1 MKHFALN
8 DQETN
13 RTNMVCT
20 WANEQSI
27 RETYLKPFEMSVKEG
42 GAQAVMSS
50 FNYIGY
56 TYAGASSN
64 LLQTV
69 LRDEW
74 GFKGFVLTDYF
85 GGYGYQNADQ
95 EVRAGN
101 DSMLA
106 TTKITNHI
114 TDKSAT
120 SVKAMRQAARN
131 ILYTAANSWQYAN
144 GEPKVATPIWKTAM
158 YVAWGVTAVLV
169 IGLEIVAIKR
179 YLNRKKAVA
188 TVESAAEPVA
198 AGPANAE

>member
-1 MKHFALN
+1 MASNEIAGAKEKGVYSFMKHFALN

-69 LRDEW
+69 LRGEW

-85 GGYGYQNADQ
+85 RRLRLPERRSG
-95 EVRAGN
+95 
-101 DSMLA
+101 
-106 TTKITNHI
+106 
-114 TDKSAT
+114 SACGQRFD
-120 SVKAMRQAARN
+120 ACHHEDHQPHHR
-131 ILYTAANSWQYAN
+131 
-144 GEPKVATPIWKTAM
+144 
-158 YVAWGVTAVLV
+158 
-169 IGLEIVAIKR
+169 
-179 YLNRKKAVA
+179 
-188 TVESAAEPVA
+188 
-198 AGPANAE
+198 